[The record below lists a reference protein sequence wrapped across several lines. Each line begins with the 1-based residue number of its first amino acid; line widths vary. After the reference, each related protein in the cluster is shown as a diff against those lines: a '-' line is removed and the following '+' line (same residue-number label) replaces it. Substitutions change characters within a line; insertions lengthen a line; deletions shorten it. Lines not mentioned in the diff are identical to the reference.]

1 MTRQGLLDVLFD
13 HHDVPSFNFWR
24 HLVGYLVIAVGSV
37 YTGMGLL
44 CFRQLKQVAVTKVK
58 RLRAYREEGQQFTA
72 HRMEIERL
80 LHDTEAKL
88 QLL

>member
-1 MTRQGLLDVLFD
+1 M
-13 HHDVPSFNFWR
+13 
-24 HLVGYLVIAVGSV
+24 IAVGSV

-44 CFRQLKQVAVTKVK
+44 CFRKLKQVAVTKVK

>member
-1 MTRQGLLDVLFD
+1 
-13 HHDVPSFNFWR
+13 
-24 HLVGYLVIAVGSV
+24 VIAVGSV

-44 CFRQLKQVAVTKVK
+44 CFRQFKQVAVTKVK

>member
-1 MTRQGLLDVLFD
+1 M
-13 HHDVPSFNFWR
+13 
-24 HLVGYLVIAVGSV
+24 GYLVIAVGSV

-58 RLRAYREEGQQFTA
+58 RLRAYREEGQQFTV